1 MPLHQGRRRS
11 PSPLAG
17 EGWGGGDRPLSRLD
31 PATVAVDPGNASVAR
46 PVAGSDLSPHPTSPA
61 RGEATKKAAP
71 PPDATA
77 LPPRGEGDPS
87 GAVQRGLLPGPHRE
101 RLARPH
107 RDVVA

>member
-31 PATVAVDPGNASVAR
+31 PAAVAVDPGNASIAR

-61 RGEATKKAAP
+61 RGEGLRRRPAILAN
-71 PPDATA
+71 ATA
-77 LPPRGEGDPS
+77 LPRRGESGWGDRP
-87 GAVQRGLLPGPHRE
+87 PHRPARGE
-101 RLARPH
+101 R
-107 RDVVA
+107 VAF